1 MIDFRVSRRAV
12 LAGMA
17 AVPFLPGIAR
27 AGEAVGKITR
37 FDPAL
42 DALVDV
48 NSPIEVLATGYKWA
62 EGPVWVQMARV
73 SSTPNS
79 DGQYGIVESSYLL
92 FSDVPSNVVW
102 KWSEKEGAT
111 KFLDPSGLAGP
122 IPAGVREAGANGLA
136 MSKGKLIMADS
147 GTRCIASVDLET
159 KKKTI
164 LADRYDGKRF
174 SSCNDVAIHKNGT
187 IYFTDPPYGFSEG
200 DASPLKE
207 IPFNGVYRRTPD
219 GEVHLVENALTR
231 PNGVALSPDQQTLY
245 VTVSD
250 PAGPHLLAY
259 PLDVEGGASDTP
271 KLLCD
276 FSAEVAQKLPGLP
289 DGLKVA
295 KDGTIFTSGPGGI
308 YVLSPE
314 GKKLGLIATGKA
326 TANCAFGEDG
336 KTLFLTSSDM
346 IAKVKLKIG
355 GW

>member
-1 MIDFRVSRRAV
+1 MIDFKVSRRAV

-17 AVPFLPGIAR
+17 VAPFVPGLAH
-27 AGEAVGKITR
+27 AGTIGKITR

-42 DALVDV
+42 DAAIEV
-48 NSPIEVLATGYKWA
+48 NAPIEVLTTGYKWS
-62 EGPVWVQMARV
+62 EGPVWVK
-73 SSTPNS
+73 
-79 DGQYGIVESSYLL
+79 DGGYLL
-92 FSDVPSNVVW
+92 FSDVPSNVIW
-102 KWSEKEGAT
+102 KWDGKTAV

-136 MSKGKLIMADS
+136 IDAKGDLVMADS
-147 GTRCIASVDLET
+147 GTRCVASVDLKT

-164 LADRYDGKRF
+164 LADRYEGKRF
-174 SSCNDVAIHKNGT
+174 SSCNDVAIHRNGT

-207 IPFNGVYRRTPD
+207 IPFNGVYRRTPT

-231 PNGVALSPDQQTLY
+231 PNGVALSPDQQILY

-308 YVLSPE
+308 YVLSPQ